1 MMSWKPNVTV
11 AAIIEQGAR
20 YLMVEEIID
29 NTPVFNQPAGHL
41 EPGESL
47 LQAVSREV
55 LEETGRSFEPQ
66 WLIAVQLWQPSHRKT
81 TFLRFAF
88 TGRVS
93 ERDPGR
99 TLDKEIVTT
108 HWLTRQ
114 ALETKRQHLRSPLVL
129 ESIACYES
137 GRRYPL
143 TLLQSFLP

>member
-1 MMSWKPNVTV
+1 MIWKPNVTV
-11 AAIIEQGAR
+11 AAIIERDTR
-20 YLMVEEIID
+20 YLMVEEMIH

-47 LQAVSREV
+47 LQAISREV
-55 LEETGRSFEPQ
+55 LEETGCHFEPQ
-66 WLIAVQLWQPSHRKT
+66 WLITVQLWQSTRTKT

-88 TGRVS
+88 TGQVS
-93 ERDPGR
+93 ERDPSK

-114 ALETKRQHLRSPLVL
+114 ALESQRQHLRSPLVL

-143 TLLQSFLP
+143 TLLQSFLPQ